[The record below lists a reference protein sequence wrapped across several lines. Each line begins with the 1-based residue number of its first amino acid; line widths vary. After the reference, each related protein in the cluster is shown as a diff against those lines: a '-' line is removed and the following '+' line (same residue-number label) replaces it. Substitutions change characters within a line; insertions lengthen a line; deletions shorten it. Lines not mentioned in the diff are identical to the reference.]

1 MIEKNLKDALAN
13 TNITDSSHSEA
24 DTRVILH
31 VFSCVCS
38 GLKEIHVRTS
48 DKDVTES
55 LVTYMHDFLEIDSNV
70 QVSVLSGVG
79 FNTSCI
85 SVNAIAAYVG
95 LERWKDLLFLQP
107 LSGCDQS

>member
-1 MIEKNLKDALAN
+1 
-13 TNITDSSHSEA
+13 
-24 DTRVILH
+24 
-31 VFSCVCS
+31 
-38 GLKEIHVRTS
+38 
-48 DKDVTES
+48 
-55 LVTYMHDFLEIDSNV
+55 MHDFLEIDSNV